1 MSIAEKLTTI
11 AENQQKV
18 YNAGYAA
25 GQAAGGGGTDPT
37 PTQEKTVD
45 ITENGKVEV
54 TPDEGYALSK
64 VTANV
69 NVPDF
74 WDVFQ
79 ENGTR
84 TNYEQCFNGDWW
96 TQGRFNPKYPIVIQR
111 CSYMFQQSTI
121 TDLSGVTIDFSQK
134 TGNTY
139 LTRPFDQSDIV
150 TIGTIDLSNIN
161 GILNTIFAFQSVTDV
176 YLETIQKLILSE
188 TNTFGTNF
196 FQNCVK
202 LKNITIEGT
211 IGTSISFQWCTS
223 LTVESM
229 KSIILA
235 LKDFDG
241 NNNGP
246 GSYTQTIKFPD
257 VCWEALAADSIPA
270 PNGEEWKS
278 YVQNALGWNT

>member
-11 AENQQKV
+11 AENQQLV

-54 TPDEGYALSK
+54 TPDAGYALSK

-79 ENGTR
+79 ENGNR
-84 TNYEQCFNGDWW
+84 TNYLQCFNGQWW
-96 TQGRFNPKYPIVIQR
+96 TDETFNPKYPITPDK
-111 CSYMFQQSTI
+111 CTYMFQASSI
-121 TDLSGVTIDFSQK
+121 TDVSKFTIDFSGK
-134 TGNTY
+134 TNTTDT
-139 LTRPFDQSDIV
+139 TRPFDESAIV
-150 TIGTIDLSNIN
+150 TIGTIDLSNIS
-161 GILNTIFAFQSVTDV
+161 GALNTFFAYGNASNSK
-176 YLETIQKLILSE
+176 LETIQKLILSE

-202 LKNITIEGT
+202 LKNITIEGV
-211 IGTSISFQWCTS
+211 IGNDLNMSACP
-223 LTVESM
+223 LTTESVQ
-229 KSIILA
+229 SVIEH
-235 LKDFDG
+235 LKDLTG
-241 NNNGP
+241 
-246 GSYTQTIKFPD
+246 QTAKTLTLSST
-257 VCWEALAADSIPA
+257 VSANLTTAQTAMLTA
-270 PNGEEWKS
+270 KNWK
-278 YVQNALGWNT
+278 T